1 MRSQNARALAE
12 MLDDDEFQHL
22 ITEKMEEDPTFWG
35 GTGRRRTVI
44 NVEVEDGH
52 GTLTG
57 VVRNRMYRRR
67 ADILARAL
75 GASGVDNKL
84 RVLGEGT
91 VKDDPMRVA

>member
-22 ITEKMEEDPTFWG
+22 ITERMEEDPTFWG

-44 NVEVEDGH
+44 NVDVEDGH
-52 GTLTG
+52 VTLTG
-57 VVRNRMYRRR
+57 VVRNRMDRRR

-75 GASGVDNKL
+75 GASGVDNRL
-84 RVLGEGT
+84 RVLGEGND
-91 VKDDPMRVA
+91 KDEPKRVA